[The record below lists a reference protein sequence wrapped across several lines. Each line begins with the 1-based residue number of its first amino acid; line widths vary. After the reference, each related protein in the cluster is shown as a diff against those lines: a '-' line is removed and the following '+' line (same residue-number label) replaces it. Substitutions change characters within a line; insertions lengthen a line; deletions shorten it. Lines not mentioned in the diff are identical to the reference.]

1 MDAVNFPIDIVL
13 PWVDGSDIDWQE
25 KKKNMYLKKR
35 TMHSVIVTW
44 EH

>member
-25 KKKNMYLKKR
+25 KKEVC
-35 TMHSVIVTW
+35 T
-44 EH
+44 